1 MNGEFAILGAGSA
14 AAVFACELAAA
25 GVKTRIW
32 ARRPE
37 AAGELASSCG
47 ATCRGES
54 ELDAALDG
62 ADVVLFCVSDGALRE
77 LGERVAKAP
86 NVPGVALHLSGFHD
100 AAIFRALAERGA
112 HCGSLHP
119 VRPLARGG
127 ASAGSLRGTFLAYEG
142 SAEAREQAAAF
153 AQAAGAVLFDLPAGS
168 GAKHAY
174 HAAAAL
180 LSNGTVALYDAAL
193 EMTGRNEDIAR
204 AFRSLLSGT
213 VENLE
218 SLGVPDAL
226 TGPALRGDEEV
237 LLGHL
242 EQLDSE
248 QRALY
253 GPLTKRMLQLA
264 LQRGALTSE
273 QVQRLR
279 ELL

>member
-1 MNGEFAILGAGSA
+1 MDGEFAILGAGSA

-25 GVKTRIW
+25 GAKTRVW

-37 AAGELASSCG
+37 AAERLASRC
-47 ATCRGES
+47 GES
-54 ELDAALDG
+54 CRAQSELEAALDG
-62 ADVVLFCVSDGALRE
+62 ADVAFFCVSDGALRE
-77 LGERVAKAP
+77 LAERVAKAP
-86 NVPGVALHLSGFHD
+86 KVPGVALHLSGFHD
-100 AAIFRALAERGA
+100 AAILEPIAERGV

-119 VRPLARGG
+119 VRPLARG
-127 ASAGSLRGTFLAYEG
+127 APAAGSLRGTFLAYEG
-142 SAEAREQAAAF
+142 STEARSQAAAF

-168 GAKHAY
+168 GGKRAY

-180 LSNGTVALYDAAL
+180 LSNGTVALFDAAL
-193 EMTGRNEDIAR
+193 ELTGRNEDIAQ
-204 AFRSLLSGT
+204 AFLSLLSGT
-213 VENLE
+213 TENLK

-253 GPLTKRMLQLA
+253 GSLTKRMLQLA
-264 LQRGALTSE
+264 LQRDALTTE